1 MVFAASQR
9 AKRKPRP
16 ASLGCR
22 GPIRMSGFNLSNL
35 WALNAWSCTHGN
47 DANLHQSQLPPGNNA
62 VSSYGISTCLQVLM
76 RLARLGGNKP
86 EKIKGEND
94 AGSYAE
100 PCCADSVGCRR
111 NGRHHGVR
119 AEEIRSRRQR

>member
-9 AKRKPRP
+9 AKRKPMP

-22 GPIRMSGFNLSNL
+22 GPIRMSVFNLSNL

-62 VSSYGISTCLQVLM
+62 VSSYGISTCLQALM
-76 RLARLGGNKP
+76 RLARLARNKT
-86 EKIKGEND
+86 EKRGEND

-100 PCCADSVGCRR
+100 PCCPDGVRRGR
-111 NGRHHGVR
+111 NGRHHSPR
-119 AEEIRSRRQR
+119 

>member
-35 WALNAWSCTHGN
+35 WALHAWSCTHGN
-47 DANLHQSQLPPGNNA
+47 DANLHQSQLLPGNNA
-62 VSSYGISTCLQVLM
+62 VSSYGISTCLQALM
-76 RLARLGGNKP
+76 RLARIVRNKT

-94 AGSYAE
+94 AGSHDE
-100 PCCADSVGCRR
+100 TCCTYGVFRCRYD
-111 NGRHHGVR
+111 
-119 AEEIRSRRQR
+119 